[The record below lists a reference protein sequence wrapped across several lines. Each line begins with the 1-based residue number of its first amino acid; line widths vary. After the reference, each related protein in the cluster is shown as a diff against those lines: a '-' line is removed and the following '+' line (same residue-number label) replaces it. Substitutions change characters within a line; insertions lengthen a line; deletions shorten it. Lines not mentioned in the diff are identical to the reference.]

1 MKNKAQQARQLEE
14 FLETELSKSLPITV
28 LQDNSVVYKR
38 YRIKQGKTGSY
49 NLHFSGLDNKIIA
62 SFNLKVCALVAA
74 KRHDKC
80 QLTQF
85 NEARELDAKY
95 WASHTDAKY
104 YQSRLKTVVDGVK
117 YDILSSRLDLTQDR
131 AKEYKKKILAMFRYS
146 F

>member
-1 MKNKAQQARQLEE
+1 MKNKAQKARQLEE
-14 FLETELSKSLPITV
+14 FLETELSKSLPITI

-49 NLHFSGLDNKIIA
+49 NLHFAGLDNKILA

-85 NEARELDAKY
+85 NEVRELDAKY
-95 WASHTDAKY
+95 WASHSDAKY
-104 YQSRLKTVVDGVK
+104 YQARLKTVVEGEK
-117 YDILSSRLDLTQDR
+117 YDILTSRLDLTQDR
-131 AKEYKKKILAMFRYS
+131 AKEYKQKILAMFRYA

>member
-14 FLETELSKSLPITV
+14 FLETELIKSLPVTI
-28 LQDNSVVYKR
+28 LKDNSVIYKR
-38 YRIKQGKTGSY
+38 YRIKQNSTGSY
-49 NLHFSGLDNKIIA
+49 NLHFAGLDNKILA

-80 QLTQF
+80 QLMQF
-85 NEARELDAKY
+85 NEVKELDTKY
-95 WASHTDAKY
+95 WTSHADAKY
-104 YQSRLKTVVDGVK
+104 YQHRLKTVVDGVK

-131 AKEYKKKILAMFRYS
+131 AREYKKKILAMFRYA

>member
-1 MKNKAQQARQLEE
+1 MKNKAQKVRQLEE
-14 FLETELSKSLPITV
+14 FLETELIKSLPVTI
-28 LQDNSVVYKR
+28 LKDNSVVYKR
-38 YRIKQGKTGSY
+38 YRIKQNKTGSY
-49 NLHFSGLDNKIIA
+49 NLHFAGLDNKILA

-80 QLTQF
+80 QLMQF
-85 NEARELDAKY
+85 NEVQELDTKY
-95 WASHTDAKY
+95 WNSHADAKY

-131 AKEYKKKILAMFRYS
+131 AREYKKKILAMFRYS

>member
-1 MKNKAQQARQLEE
+1 MKNKKQKAKQLEE
-14 FLETELSKSLPITV
+14 FLETELSKALPVTI
-28 LQDNSVVYKR
+28 LQDNSIVYKR
-38 YRIKQGKTGSY
+38 YRIKQSKMGTY
-49 NLHFSGLDNKIIA
+49 NLHFSGLDNKILGV
-62 SFNLKVCALVAA
+62 FNLKVCALVAA

-85 NEARELDAKY
+85 NEVKELDAKY

-104 YQSRLKTVVDGVK
+104 YQARLKTVVDGEK

-131 AKEYKKKILAMFRYS
+131 AKEYKQKILTMFRYA